1 MRCPRCNNFYK
12 KGSTCAPC
20 TQRAA
25 MFAEVM
31 LREATTPADVSYTL
45 YLKEQKDADVR
56 TESNHNRDS

>member
-1 MRCPRCNNFYK
+1 
-12 KGSTCAPC
+12 
-20 TQRAA
+20 

-56 TESNHNRDS
+56 TESNHNGDS